1 MSRKTYSIE
10 TFYNMHIGL
19 LSKGLEK
26 VGHKVFHHPEAPN
39 KMNDVITR
47 TRIMMIYSNIT
58 NKVSLFCPLDNG
70 TIVELTEDEAE
81 MLLFAYEVYHWFP
94 YGDTKSPNP
103 VRSLTDYEKE
113 ETDKLYKSLSGH
125 EANDSYEWIKYPYGL
140 LTGHGGVISYND
152 YRYSM

>member
-19 LSKGLEK
+19 LSRGVER
-26 VGHKVFHHPEAPN
+26 VGYKIFHHPEAPN
-39 KMNDVITR
+39 KMTENITW
-47 TRIMMIYSNIT
+47 TRIMKIYNSIT
-58 NKVSLFCPLDNG
+58 NEASLFCPLDNG

-94 YGDTKSPNP
+94 SGDVDSPNP
-103 VRSLTDYEKE
+103 MWSLSDYEKE

-125 EANDSYEWIKYPYGL
+125 DATDSYEWIKYPYGL
-140 LTGHGGVISYND
+140 LTGHGGVINYND
-152 YRYSM
+152 YKFSM